1 MTVVNCL
8 PPRLMMQQ
16 YHFSSIREFISQ
28 NEIAAAAESRAKM
41 ISEMQGQQDCFDI
54 QMAQA
59 VLAASD
65 QQTLFDS
72 HMANHVARSA
82 LDASNQQNIF
92 DRRMACA
99 ELSALDRQASFDSQ
113 MATATLEAG
122 IMREAFEQL
131 KCENALQKKA
141 AEQVGSK

>member
-1 MTVVNCL
+1 
-8 PPRLMMQQ
+8 
-16 YHFSSIREFISQ
+16 
-28 NEIAAAAESRAKM
+28 
-41 ISEMQGQQDCFDI
+41 
-54 QMAQA
+54 MAQA
-59 VLAASD
+59 VQAASD
-65 QQTLFDS
+65 QQQTLFDS

-122 IMREAFEQL
+122 IMREAYEQL
-131 KCENALQKKA
+131 KCDNAQQMKVS
-141 AEQVGSK
+141 EQVCRSQLILKHGGRFPPIQLH